1 MSSRGFHVEVLG
13 KLDHDETDAVALLA
27 ERTTEADGVRPLSEH
42 VTLHLRHGG
51 DKGVRHLLVY
61 GSDARGEQPH
71 LAGYSHLDVTDE
83 VAGSS
88 AEVVVDPAWR
98 RQGVGRLL
106 VDAARA
112 ETPDGR
118 LRLWSHGETDAA
130 AGLAKAMGYRKIREL
145 RQLRRSL
152 SAPIPT
158 ATVPD
163 AITVRTFVP
172 GQDDQAWVDLNALIF
187 ADHPEQGGL
196 AVADLRRRID
206 EPWFDASGFF
216 LAERAEREAGDGARR
231 LVGYHWTKVH
241 GGHAIVHE
249 HDDHGPHAHHEH
261 GHDPIGEVYVVGVHP
276 DERGTGLGR
285 ALILLGLH
293 YLRSLGLLEAMLYV
307 DADNTPAI
315 ASYERIG
322 FTHWDSDV
330 QYRSPNA

>member
-1 MSSRGFHVEVLG
+1 MTSRGFHVEVLG

-51 DKGVRHLLVY
+51 DEGVRHLLAY
-61 GSDARGEQPH
+61 GSEARGELPH
-71 LAGYSHLDVTDE
+71 LAGYAHLDVTDE

-98 RQGVGRLL
+98 RNGVGRLL

-145 RQLRRSL
+145 LQLRRSL
-152 SAPIPT
+152 SAPIPP
-158 ATVPD
+158 ARVPD

-196 AVADLRRRID
+196 TIDDLRRRLD
-206 EPWFDASGFF
+206 EPWFDPSGFF
-216 LAERAEREAGDGARR
+216 LADRDGD

-249 HDDHGPHAHHEH
+249 HDDHGPHTHHEH

-276 DERGTGLGR
+276 DERGTGLGG

-330 QYRSPNA
+330 QYRSPDA

>member
-1 MSSRGFHVEVLG
+1 MATRGFHVEVLG

-51 DKGVRHLLVY
+51 DEGVRHLLAY

-71 LAGYSHLDVTDE
+71 LAGYAHLDVTDE

-98 RQGVGRLL
+98 RHGVGRLL

-152 SAPIPT
+152 SAPIPA

-196 AVADLRRRID
+196 TLADLRRRID
-206 EPWFDASGFF
+206 EPWFDPSGFF
-216 LAERAEREAGDGARR
+216 LAERDGR

-241 GGHAIVHE
+241 GGHAIVHD
-249 HDDHGPHAHHEH
+249 HDGHGPHTHHEH
-261 GHDPIGEVYVVGVHP
+261 GHEPIGEVYVVGVHP
-276 DERGTGLGR
+276 DERGTGLGG
-285 ALILLGLH
+285 ALILIGLH

-330 QYRSPNA
+330 QYRSPNP